1 MSLAF
6 GIDWA
11 TSRGDGRRVVQGWQH
26 CWQESTLEK
35 IVEYGLLAGIDDRS
49 IDVFGKTRE

>member
-35 IVEYGLLAGIDDRS
+35 IVEYGLLAGIDDR